1 MAIPTLDELEA
12 AYTAGAS
19 AAPDAKNPYFFGT
32 ALWTEWN
39 YGQYVNRKVMQYKT
53 PNSRIVRRAAVA
65 VVVAAAA
72 VGARYV
78 LL

>member
-1 MAIPTLDELEA
+1 MAIPTLDELEKA
-12 AYTAGAS
+12 FDAGAS
-19 AAPDAKNPYFFGT
+19 APLDAKNPHFFGT

-39 YGQYVNRKVMQYKT
+39 YGQYVNRKIMQYQPKDR
-53 PNSRIVRRAAVA
+53 RIVRRAAVA